1 MSKSFLNLRVNLML
15 KIKKLETDHNEDL
28 KKINELKEQIQVEK
42 DTQKCQ
48 IETINELQE
57 KINSLQNENQK
68 FENNNSEFE
77 AYKVKN
83 KEKVQKMKGLL
94 AAANKSLIE
103 IRQQN
108 IDKEEEIVKQ
118 KEIIATLTENKDKL
132 EKSTR
137 DIKDNF
143 DNIVNTSQSEREAL
157 TLKINQL
164 TIDLENAK
172 KENNDIQEEY
182 QKYKT
187 RANTIFQQYSENNVK
202 MKIEEL
208 EDQNS
213 KLEEEKRNER
223 AKYEE
228 MVKSNSLIKDELN
241 SAFEKITTL
250 QNQIFD
256 YEKNM
261 QESNQIK
268 AEVTI
273 LKTKIKENEDKHS
286 QEIQNEKDNAEAEKQ
301 SIKKK
306 YESDIEQL
314 NLLNQQ
320 KSDEY
325 NTLKSDYD
333 DINTKLDEKVK
344 EIEKLKK
351 EFKEELE
358 KQKQIH
364 LTISTNTVATNKQAS
379 SLNTL
384 TEEQSNLTQL
394 ITPLPSN
401 RPSNT
406 PISLSALLNP
416 NDQLSSYPTASSQN
430 EISASIDKQ
439 DNISVAREAELKKQ
453 VQNLMDLLNESERNV
468 KELTKKENV
477 LIMIYNIKYY

>member
-1 MSKSFLNLRVNLML
+1 
-15 KIKKLETDHNEDL
+15 
-28 KKINELKEQIQVEK
+28 
-42 DTQKCQ
+42 
-48 IETINELQE
+48 
-57 KINSLQNENQK
+57 
-68 FENNNSEFE
+68 
-77 AYKVKN
+77 
-83 KEKVQKMKGLL
+83 
-94 AAANKSLIE
+94 
-103 IRQQN
+103 
-108 IDKEEEIVKQ
+108 
-118 KEIIATLTENKDKL
+118 
-132 EKSTR
+132 
-137 DIKDNF
+137 
-143 DNIVNTSQSEREAL
+143 
-157 TLKINQL
+157 
-164 TIDLENAK
+164 
-172 KENNDIQEEY
+172 
-182 QKYKT
+182 
-187 RANTIFQQYSENNVK
+187 

-468 KELTKKENV
+468 KELTKKENDLKEELDKMNRDEKRTTVNMEYLKNVV
-477 LIMIYNIKYY
+477 LSFLESNEKGKLVPVYNKLITT